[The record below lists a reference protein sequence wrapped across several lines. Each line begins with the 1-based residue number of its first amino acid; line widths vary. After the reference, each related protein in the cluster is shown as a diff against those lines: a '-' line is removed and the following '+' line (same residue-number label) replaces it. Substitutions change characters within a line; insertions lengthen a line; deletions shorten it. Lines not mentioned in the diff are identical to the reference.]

1 MLHCRAATLL
11 CAALESLTDA
21 VAAVL
26 FTFSFKSKAA
36 GSWGKTR
43 NACRSWRYTLV
54 AGIHALLRWHA
65 LRKRSSRHKWQG
77 ETVPRKDEPARF
89 FWFSWQKWPHFW
101 SNSLSKSLLSPQYD
115 PTSWSA
121 TGNTAN
127 NYQASTNQ
135 TLILAF
141 KTRQRAIFRR
151 TPLLQYT
158 TLWVFRWCCSCWK
171 SHLEIPRL
179 VDRYTWILALLL
191 SVKHSKLN
199 SNQ

>member
-1 MLHCRAATLL
+1 MGKNKERLPVMKVYT
-11 CAALESLTDA
+11 
-21 VAAVL
+21 
-26 FTFSFKSKAA
+26 
-36 GSWGKTR
+36 GS
-43 NACRSWRYTLV
+43 
-54 AGIHALLRWHA
+54 IHALLRWHA

>member
-54 AGIHALLRWHA
+54 ASMPCCGGMLFGKEVQDTNDKGKLSH
-65 LRKRSSRHKWQG
+65 
-77 ETVPRKDEPARF
+77 
-89 FWFSWQKWPHFW
+89 HFW